1 MDTDILYREDITEN
15 VIAIKVNHSYKE
27 DISEAGLY
35 DITRG
40 YWKISIQRAERAEY
54 AFSVYKGI
62 IKEVYKIEKWL
73 PAGSVPRPT
82 LPDAEVPEGRYEFVG
97 EIAED
102 EIRNKYI
109 GKSMAN
115 LYRWGEANPIKYF
128 FAQEP
133 WDKPLSV

>member
-1 MDTDILYREDITEN
+1 MNDNILFREDITEN
-15 VIAIKVNHSYKE
+15 VIAIKINHSYKE

-40 YWKISIQRAERAEY
+40 YWKIDIKRAQHAEH
-54 AFSVYKGI
+54 ALSVYKGI
-62 IKEVYKIEKWL
+62 IKEVYKIEEWL

-97 EIAED
+97 EVAEE
-102 EIRNKYI
+102 EIRDRYI

-115 LYRWGEANPIKYF
+115 LYKKGEANPIKYF
-128 FAQEP
+128 FRME
-133 WDKPLSV
+133 S

>member
-1 MDTDILYREDITEN
+1 MNDNILLREDITEN

-27 DISEAGLY
+27 DISEDSLY

-40 YWKISIQRAERAEY
+40 YWKISIQKAEHAEY

-97 EIAED
+97 KVAEPN
-102 EIRNKYI
+102 IRCKYVD
-109 GKSMAN
+109 KSIAN
-115 LYRWGEANPIKYF
+115 LYQRGEANPIKYF
-128 FAQEP
+128 FKYE
-133 WDKPLSV
+133 L